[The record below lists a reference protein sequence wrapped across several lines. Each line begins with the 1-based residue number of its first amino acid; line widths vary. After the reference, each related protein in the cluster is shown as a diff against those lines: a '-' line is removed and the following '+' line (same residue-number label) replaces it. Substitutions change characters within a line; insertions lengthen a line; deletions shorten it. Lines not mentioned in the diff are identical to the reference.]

1 MAMER
6 MDDMERRMN
15 EQGGGNP
22 DMEQMMMERIDMLE
36 RMAMERMDGMEQ
48 RFDETMQ

>member
-1 MAMER
+1 
-6 MDDMERRMN
+6 
-15 EQGGGNP
+15 
-22 DMEQMMMERIDMLE
+22 MMERIDMLE